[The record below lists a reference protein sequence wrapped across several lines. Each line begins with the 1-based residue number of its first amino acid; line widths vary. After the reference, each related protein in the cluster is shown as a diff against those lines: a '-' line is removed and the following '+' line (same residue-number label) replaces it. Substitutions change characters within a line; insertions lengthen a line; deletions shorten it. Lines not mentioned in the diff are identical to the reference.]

1 MDVDAFVLAHRD
13 TWDRLEDLI
22 RRRRRLT
29 GAEAD
34 ELVDLYQRVSTHL
47 SMVRSSAGDSALVGR
62 LSTLVARARAA
73 VTGAHAP
80 LRREFV
86 RFWTVSF
93 PVVAYRARYWWLGT
107 TAAFLAVAILIAVW
121 VSHNPDVQAAIG
133 TPAEIAQIV
142 DHDFESYYS
151 DHPAGLFALQV
162 WTNNAWL
169 AVICVAF
176 SVLLG
181 LPIPYVLFVNA
192 ANVGVMAGLMA
203 GAGKTSFML
212 GLLIP
217 HGLLELSAVF
227 LAAAVGMRL
236 GWSVI
241 APGDRPRVQVL
252 AEQGR
257 AVVAV
262 AAGLVVMLFISG
274 LLEALVTP
282 SPLPTAMRIAIG
294 VAAEALFIG
303 YIWHFG
309 RRAERA
315 GDSGDLADA
324 PDVVPTG

>member
-1 MDVDAFVLAHRD
+1 
-13 TWDRLEDLI
+13 
-22 RRRRRLT
+22 
-29 GAEAD
+29 
-34 ELVDLYQRVSTHL
+34 
-47 SMVRSSAGDSALVGR
+47 
-62 LSTLVARARAA
+62 
-73 VTGAHAP
+73 
-80 LRREFV
+80 
-86 RFWTVSF
+86 
-93 PVVAYRARYWWLGT
+93 
-107 TAAFLAVAILIAVW
+107 
-121 VSHNPDVQAAIG
+121 
-133 TPAEIAQIV
+133 
-142 DHDFESYYS
+142 
-151 DHPAGLFALQV
+151 
-162 WTNNAWL
+162 
-169 AVICVAF
+169 
-176 SVLLG
+176 
-181 LPIPYVLFVNA
+181 
-192 ANVGVMAGLMA
+192 
-203 GAGKTSFML
+203 
-212 GLLIP
+212 
-217 HGLLELSAVF
+217 
-227 LAAAVGMRL
+227 AAAVGMRL